1 MKRFYR
7 EAVAL
12 AAGEAFA
19 VHLDGKP
26 LQTPAKRA
34 LILPGRALAAAI
46 AAEWQGQ
53 GETLKT
59 VDLPL
64 TRLAST
70 AIDRVAPNPRPVIR
84 EIANYAGTDLLCYR
98 APEPPELV
106 ARQHAAW
113 QTLLDWIEE
122 RCAAKLVATRSI
134 TPVTQAPEALA
145 AIERAIERQGA
156 MELAALHLATAACGS
171 VVLGLALL
179 EERLDPDAAFE
190 AAQLDETY
198 QMERW
203 GEDAE
208 QTRRRAALKEDIR
221 LAARFLGLLRAD

>member
-7 EAVAL
+7 KAAAVA
-12 AAGEAFA
+12 ADHAFA

-34 LILPGRALAAAI
+34 LVVPTRTLAEAI
-46 AAEWQGQ
+46 ATEWQGQ
-53 GETLKT
+53 GVTIAPHS
-59 VDLPL
+59 LPL

-70 AIDRVAPNPRPVIR
+70 ALDRVAPNRAPVIR
-84 EIANYAGTDLLCYR
+84 EIANYAATDLVCYR
-98 APEPPELV
+98 ASEPAELV
-106 ARQHAAW
+106 ARQDATW
-113 QTLLDWIEE
+113 QPLLDWAHE
-122 RCAAKLVATRSI
+122 RLAARLIATRSI

-145 AIERAIERQGA
+145 AIMRAIERQGA

-179 EERLDPDAAFE
+179 NERLDPDAAFE
-190 AAQLDETY
+190 AAQLDESY

-203 GEDAE
+203 GEDSE
-208 QTRRRAALKEDIR
+208 QTARRASLKEDIH
-221 LAARFLGLLRAD
+221 LAARFLGFLRAG

>member
-7 EAVAL
+7 EAAPVT
-12 AAGEAFA
+12 GDGAFA

-34 LILPGRALAAAI
+34 LEVPTRALAEAI

-53 GETLKT
+53 GATI
-59 VDLPL
+59 VPHSLPL

-70 AIDRVAPNPRPVIR
+70 AIDRVAPNRAAVIR
-84 EIANYAGTDLLCYR
+84 EIANYATTDLVCYR
-98 APEPPELV
+98 APEPAELV
-106 ARQHAAW
+106 SRQHAAW
-113 QTLLDWIEE
+113 QPLLDWTQE
-122 RCAAKLVATRSI
+122 RFAARLIATHSI
-134 TPVTQAPEALA
+134 TPMAQAPEALA
-145 AIERAIERQGA
+145 AITRAIERQGA

-171 VVLGLALL
+171 VVVGLALL
-179 EERLDPDAAFE
+179 EERLGPDAAFA
-190 AAQLDETY
+190 AAQLDESY

-203 GEDAE
+203 GEDSE
-208 QTRRRAALKEDIR
+208 QTRRRASLKEDIH

>member
-7 EAVAL
+7 EAVAV

-34 LILPGRALAAAI
+34 LVLPGRILATAI

-53 GETLKT
+53 GATLKT
-59 VDLPL
+59 AELPL

-70 AIDRVAPNPRPVIR
+70 AIDRIAPNPVPVIR
-84 EIANYAGTDLLCYR
+84 EIANYAATDLLCYR

-113 QTLLDWIEE
+113 QPLLDWVEE
-122 RCAAKLVATRSI
+122 RWAARLVATRSI
-134 TPVTQAPEALA
+134 TPLTQPPEALA
-145 AIERAIERQGA
+145 AIERAITQQGA

-179 EERLDPDAAFE
+179 EERLEPDAAFE
-190 AAQLDETY
+190 TAQLDETY
-198 QMERW
+198 QIEHW

-208 QTRRRAALKEDIR
+208 QTRRRATLKDDIC
-221 LAARFLGLLRAD
+221 LAARFLGLLRAG